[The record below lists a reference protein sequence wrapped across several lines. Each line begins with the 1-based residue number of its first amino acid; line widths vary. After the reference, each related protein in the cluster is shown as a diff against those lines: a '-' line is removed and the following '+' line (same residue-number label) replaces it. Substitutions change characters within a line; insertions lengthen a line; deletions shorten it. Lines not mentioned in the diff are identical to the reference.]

1 MGVIIMGIAII
12 NIIIIIIV
20 VVIITNVTITTIF
33 YYYLI
38 DIDITITVNIR
49 KQLVVWSSP
58 FCSEK
63 KNIIISR
70 LKKLLGVYKP
80 QQRLWYFS

>member
-12 NIIIIIIV
+12 IIIIIIIIIV
-20 VVIITNVTITTIF
+20 VIIIINVTIIIILLS
-33 YYYLI
+33 YLI
-38 DIDITITVNIR
+38 DIDITITVNIG

-63 KNIIISR
+63 KNIIILR
-70 LKKLLGVYKP
+70 LKKLLGVYEP
-80 QQRLWYFS
+80 QQRL